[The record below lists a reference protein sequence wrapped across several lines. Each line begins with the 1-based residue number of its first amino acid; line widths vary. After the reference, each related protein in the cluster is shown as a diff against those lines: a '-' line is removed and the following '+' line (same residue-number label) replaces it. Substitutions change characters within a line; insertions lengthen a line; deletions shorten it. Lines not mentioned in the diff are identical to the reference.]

1 MKMRYRILILIA
13 LLAGGYYVYEEFA
26 DWTEKPPV
34 DTAQQ
39 EQADRVR
46 DLIR

>member
-1 MKMRYRILILIA
+1 MRYRILILM
-13 LLAGGYYVYEEFA
+13 LLVAGGYYLYGEF
-26 DWTEKPPV
+26 EKWRQSPTV
-34 DTAQQ
+34 DQAQQ